1 MKKKS
6 FLKFWTTT
14 QLSKLYCIL
23 FLCFIT
29 GLNAQTRSIKGKITD
44 DTGTVPGVTVKVN
57 NKPTTAFSDEN
68 GNYTILAAE
77 NDVLVFSYLG
87 YKTIQIVVA
96 NQATINVKLTEDATT
111 LEEIVINA
119 GYYSIK
125 EKEQTGSIAR
135 MTAKDIDKQPVTNV
149 LAAMQGRMAGVNI
162 IQDGGTPGGG
172 FQIKIRGRNSIRLDG
187 NEPLYIID
195 GVPYSNES
203 IGSANTS
210 TALPSQA
217 SPLNSINP
225 NDIESIEVLKD
236 ADATAIYGSRGANG
250 VVLITRKK
258 GKSGKTNISVTAS
271 TAVGTA
277 TKFVELM
284 NTQQYLS
291 MRKQAFI
298 NDGIPISDTDYDVNG
313 AWDQTRYTNWQKELL
328 GGSATINDFRTSI
341 SGGSETTQFLIS
353 GNYRTEGTVLP
364 GDFRYIK
371 GGILSSINHTSLD
384 KKFKIS
390 FSGNYTAQDNLQ
402 AATDLTLTAR
412 YLAPNAPALYDS
424 NGNINWENDTF
435 ENPLAPLKST
445 YRANTNDLVA
455 NSVLSYELIP
465 GLEIKSNFGFTDL
478 KTKEVRTIPSTIYN
492 PV

>member
-23 FLCFIT
+23 FLCFFA

-44 DTGTVPGVTVKVN
+44 DTSTVPGVTIKVN

-111 LEEIVINA
+111 LKEIVINA

-210 TALPSQA
+210 TALPSQPA
-217 SPLNSINP
+217 
-225 NDIESIEVLKD
+225 
-236 ADATAIYGSRGANG
+236 
-250 VVLITRKK
+250 
-258 GKSGKTNISVTAS
+258 
-271 TAVGTA
+271 
-277 TKFVELM
+277 
-284 NTQQYLS
+284 QQY
-291 MRKQAFI
+291 
-298 NDGIPISDTDYDVNG
+298 
-313 AWDQTRYTNWQKELL
+313 
-328 GGSATINDFRTSI
+328 
-341 SGGSETTQFLIS
+341 
-353 GNYRTEGTVLP
+353 
-364 GDFRYIK
+364 
-371 GGILSSINHTSLD
+371 
-384 KKFKIS
+384 
-390 FSGNYTAQDNLQ
+390 
-402 AATDLTLTAR
+402 
-412 YLAPNAPALYDS
+412 
-424 NGNINWENDTF
+424 
-435 ENPLAPLKST
+435 
-445 YRANTNDLVA
+445 
-455 NSVLSYELIP
+455 
-465 GLEIKSNFGFTDL
+465 
-478 KTKEVRTIPSTIYN
+478 
-492 PV
+492 